1 MSVGSGSKL
10 YLLKRERLNLNLM
23 AAATALDVI
32 TSDEL
37 CSDALFDC
45 LPLSEVMAL
54 AVRTFATVQH
64 GTRTAVSHP
73 SCPSCT
79 ATHSF
84 KALPSSRVRRVASP
98 SIHFAHPPNRPTPLT
113 HARHPSH

>member
-1 MSVGSGSKL
+1 M
-10 YLLKRERLNLNLM
+10 
-23 AAATALDVI
+23 AATALDVI

-64 GTRTAVSHP
+64 GTQTAVSHP
-73 SCPSCT
+73 SCP
-79 ATHSF
+79 H
-84 KALPSSRVRRVASP
+84 ALQLICIQGACSLSPVAPLPRRS
-98 SIHFAHPPNRPTPLT
+98 TPLT
-113 HARHPSH
+113 HTTALPR